1 MQELSPIEKVIDL
14 CKQYNISPTYNN
26 QLVGDA
32 TGIGDILF
40 RILCIKNNLI
50 PGPFNI
56 NLTNFTRPYYG
67 TDPINQL
74 EFRIR
79 LIIDLFKFNNIS
91 ANSLNFF
98 FNKNLSYID
107 NNQYLPYN
115 SINNYKLNMYN
126 NDSTGNTDT
135 EPYIIFHTKCRHNST
150 EDYTFL
156 KHKIKEFCIN
166 FKSKYKIYIM
176 GEKMFPIN
184 EETIMHGITT
194 IYDELLELK
203 HNNDLIDI
211 SIENIYNN
219 LDYDDYKKY
228 VLLIQNAKHNIC
240 FSQGGQLST
249 CLMLGNSTIFYFKIN
264 NLDINDKYLA
274 NNNHFHCKTIESC
287 IELIKNTSS
296 V

>member
-1 MQELSPIEKVIDL
+1 MQELSPIEKVIDV

-56 NLTNFTRPYYG
+56 NLVYFTRPYYG
-67 TDPINQL
+67 TDPIKQL
-74 EFRIR
+74 EFR
-79 LIIDLFKFNNIS
+79 LKLFMDLVKFNNIS
-91 ANSLNFF
+91 IDMLNFF
-98 FNKNLSYID
+98 FSKNEYI
-107 NNQYLPYN
+107 NQYLPFN

-176 GEKMFPIN
+176 GEKLFPIN

-203 HNNDLIDI
+203 NNNDLIDI
-211 SIENIYNN
+211 TIADIYNN
-219 LDYDDYKKY
+219 IDYDSYKKDA
-228 VLLIQNAKHNIC
+228 LLIQNAKYNIC
-240 FSQGGQLST
+240 FGQGGQLCTS
-249 CLMLGNSTIFYFKIN
+249 LILGNSTIFYFKIN
-264 NLDINDKYLA
+264 NIDINDEYLA